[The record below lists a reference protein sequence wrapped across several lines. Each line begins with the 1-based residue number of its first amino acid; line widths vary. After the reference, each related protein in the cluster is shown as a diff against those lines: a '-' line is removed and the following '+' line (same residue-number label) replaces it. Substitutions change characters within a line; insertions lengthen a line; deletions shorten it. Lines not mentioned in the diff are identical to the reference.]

1 MTDLDTLA
9 DALAGRYLLDRQL
22 GQGGMATVYLA
33 HDRKHGREVAIK
45 ILRADVAESLA
56 RERFLREIQLAARLS
71 HPHILPLYDSG
82 EADGVLYFVMP
93 VMKGQTLRERMAA
106 DAPLSIEEAVLITT
120 QVADALDYAH
130 RHDIVH
136 RDLGCPH
143 RQRHQLDRQC
153 R

>member
-1 MTDLDTLA
+1 VTDLDTLA
-9 DALAGRYLLDRQL
+9 YALADHYRLDRQL

-82 EADGVLYFVMP
+82 EANGVLYFVMP

-106 DAPLSIEEAVLITT
+106 DAPISIEEAVRITT
-120 QVADALDYAH
+120 EVADALDYNSMAIAVAEPV
-130 RHDIVH
+130 RCS
-136 RDLGCPH
+136 R
-143 RQRHQLDRQC
+143 RRSRS